1 MVIYDPIYIELT
13 VQTLAPAS
21 IGVEKL
27 PNTYY

>member
-1 MVIYDPIYIELT
+1 MVIYDLIYTELT
-13 VQTLAPAS
+13 VRILVLAS

>member
-1 MVIYDPIYIELT
+1 MVIYDPIYTKLT
-13 VQTLAPAS
+13 VRTLALAS

>member
-1 MVIYDPIYIELT
+1 MVIYDPIYTELT
-13 VQTLAPAS
+13 FRILAPTG